1 MVSHRT
7 QVQVERP
14 GDALLQLCVAE
25 PQIVTRRVKDIQTN
39 REAWHTSYDKCAAR
53 VCRIVQW
60 FTPSTQCDADTAPE
74 AQPAPA
80 KSR

>member
-1 MVSHRT
+1 MSHRT

-14 GDALLQLCVAE
+14 TEALLQLCVAE
-25 PQIVTRRVKDIQTN
+25 PQIETRKVRDIQTN

-60 FTPSTQCDADTAPE
+60 YVPTVQCDADTP
-74 AQPAPA
+74 PATP
-80 KSR
+80 